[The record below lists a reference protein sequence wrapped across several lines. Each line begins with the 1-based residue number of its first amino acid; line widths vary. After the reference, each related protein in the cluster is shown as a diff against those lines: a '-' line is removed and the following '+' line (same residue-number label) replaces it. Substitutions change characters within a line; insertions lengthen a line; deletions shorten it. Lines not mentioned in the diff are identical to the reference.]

1 MYTPGPIHNNP
12 LPNYREPKNFWLYV
26 IITLSFLI
34 WIASMTGCYTPQ
46 KANRQ
51 ALRAITTHPATVLPT
66 FRSLYPCVTTRQD
79 TFVTVTDT
87 IINIDCPDTTAG
99 REYTDSIYTRTDT
112 LYRTRTVSIPVRVPV
127 QTRTIVKT
135 VEDSAKLKEAALRE
149 QRLFTEREQ
158 ATKREQATADKLSKA
173 RRTRNWLW
181 VAVIACAVYI
191 TRKAW
196 LPVVGRMVNPL
207 A

>member
-26 IITLSFLI
+26 IIVVSFLI
-34 WIASMTGCYTPQ
+34 WLASMTSCYTPQ

-51 ALRAITTHPATVLPT
+51 ALRAITAHPATVLPT

-79 TFVTVTDT
+79 TFITSYDT

-99 REYTDSIYTRTDT
+99 REYPE
-112 LYRTRTVSIPVRVPV
+112 SIPVRVPV
-127 QTRTIVKT
+127 QTRTIT
-135 VEDSAKLKEAALRE
+135 VYKEDSAKLKEHALRE
-149 QRLFTEREQ
+149 QRLITEREQ
-158 ATKREQATADKLSKA
+158 AVQREQDTAANLSKT
-173 RRTRNWLW
+173 RKTRNWLW
-181 VAVIACAVYI
+181 VAVIAAAVYI

-196 LPVVGRMVNPL
+196 LPVVNRMVNPL

>member
-26 IITLSFLI
+26 IIVVSFLI
-34 WIASMTGCYTPQ
+34 WLASMTSCYTPQ

-51 ALRAITTHPATVLPT
+51 ALRAITAHPATVLPT

-79 TFVTVTDT
+79 TFITSYDT

-99 REYTDSIYTRTDT
+99 REYPE
-112 LYRTRTVSIPVRVPV
+112 SIPVRVPV
-127 QTRTIVKT
+127 QTRTIT
-135 VEDSAKLKEAALRE
+135 VYKEDSAKLKEHVLRE
-149 QRLFTEREQ
+149 QRLITEREQ
-158 ATKREQATADKLSKA
+158 AVQREQDTAAKLSKT
-173 RRTRNWLW
+173 RKTRNWLW
-181 VAVIACAVYI
+181 VAVIAAAVYI

-196 LPVVGRMVNPL
+196 LPVVNRMVNPL